1 MIRCGDDCRYIGKI
15 FLSVSLLLVLWQAV
29 LFAESKTVI
38 IELDSNRAVISL
50 PDRNIF
56 KNTLR
61 IYLDDEPFETDS
73 LARIDYSEG
82 VLFFKESLLAGTKL
96 NISYEYLFYELPDYF
111 RLRKLSLD
119 KRPLQ
124 PPPKAG
130 DAKVETSRGRDE
142 ESRDRQFQ
150 LSGSKSVSVTA
161 GNLEDLDLDQT
172 LSLRLSGE
180 PVEGVRLTG
189 ALSDEARPE
198 VGGISSSLEDIDA
211 VWLKLESKHVNSQ
224 LGDLNY
230 KNRWGDIARFDKR
243 LKGVDLNLSTDPV
256 SARATLSGLKGKY
269 RTVSISPRE
278 GVNGPYV
285 LRDDNNQRVAL
296 VGGSE
301 RVYLDGRLLTSGAS
315 NDYVIDY
322 ARAEITFTPRITL
335 SSRSRLIVD
344 YEYLDQ
350 SYRRSMNS
358 VEITFKPFGEKLK
371 LSSGYL
377 DYSDDSDRPV
387 DFSPSDSDLLLL
399 RNAGDDRELAVRD
412 GATRVEDGMGDYV
425 KKTDSGGNIYYE
437 YAGIDQGNYDV
448 RFTRVESGQ
457 GEYIYRGGGN
467 YLYMG
472 PGQGNYLP
480 LQYLPL
486 PKLNRAAFGRIEATP
501 GRWVDIDTRI
511 ALSEHDKNSLSSL
524 DDNNNDGFYADTK
537 ISLSPLDSLSSR
549 DLISSLRTNLGYR
562 VEDAEFSL
570 PGRLRQIER
579 ERKWGLPADTIYE
592 RAEEFE
598 INQNI
603 ELFNCAG
610 LDIDWGTFNDH
621 QQAEAERYKLAVS
634 MSLVQRLRISF
645 IRDDRSSDLLKQNKS
660 GRLYTDRAEVKY
672 GIDDLVLSLGWEDEF
687 DDRPDLADTIAG
699 IRFDKYT
706 ARAQYDKIALQF
718 SQREQSSRKPS
729 PRNNY
734 TDRTL
739 ESKLE
744 KILFDG
750 GLSIKVDLAGR
761 HLDYQHDDLSDLS
774 EIKTSSSLRIEFP
787 ARLGNAS
794 LSYRL
799 NRQQV
804 SRLAKNFIK
813 VAEGQGNYRLE
824 DSVYVPDPLG
834 DYIAVDEFLGA
845 DQVGLKSDRSL
856 SLDLDLLKL
865 LGNPELFRRM
875 RSETVFN
882 LKEEGDLSY
891 RLNLLYLW
899 PSWRI
904 YPDYRLFSDYQ
915 LRQYFRV
922 HSKSGWQITLGYEE
936 NLQNDRIHDRAG
948 EKHTRLYIGRMATAV
963 SAGID
968 LRVEYNHKREKE
980 NSGYFGQADFV
991 ENDFKSEFNFCCL
1004 HNVRLRVSPRYLVD
1018 KSDSDDLNAVLVG
1031 AKIEPSWEL
1040 SKKGRL
1046 QFDFSY
1052 YNVSEKDN
1060 RQIPYQ
1066 FAAGNRPGDNYRW
1079 GASLKINYN
1088 QSITSQLTYRADRI
1102 AGLSTR
1108 HKLTVSMRATF

>member
-1 MIRCGDDCRYIGKI
+1 MIRCGDDCRIFGKI
-15 FLSVSLLLVLWQAV
+15 FLFASLLLVLWQTV
-29 LFAESKTVI
+29 LFAESNTLE
-38 IELDSNRAVISL
+38 IELDSNLTTINL

-61 IYLDDEPFETDS
+61 VYVDNELYDIDS

-82 VLFFKESLLAGTKL
+82 VLFFEDSLQADTRL
-96 NISYEYLFYELPDYF
+96 NISYEYLSYDLPDYF
-111 RLRKLSLD
+111 RTRELSLD
-119 KRPLQ
+119 NQPRK
-124 PPPKAG
+124 PPPEI
-130 DAKVETSRGRDE
+130 DDPETKSTREDDRHPH
-142 ESRDRQFQ
+142 DRQFH

-172 LSLRLSGE
+172 LSLKLSGE

-198 VGGISSSLEDIDA
+198 AGGISSSLEDIDA
-211 VWLKLESKHVNSQ
+211 VWLKLESKYINSQ

-243 LKGVDLNLSTDPV
+243 LKGVDLNLSTIPV
-256 SARATLSGLKGKY
+256 SARATLSGLKGKF
-269 RTVSISPRE
+269 RSVRITPRE

-335 SSRSRLIVD
+335 SSRSRLVVD

-350 SYRRSMNS
+350 SYRRGLNS
-358 VEITFKPFGEKLK
+358 IELTFKPFGENLR

-377 DYSDDSDRPV
+377 DYSDDESRPV
-387 DFSPSDSDLLLL
+387 DFSPSDSDLVLL
-399 RNAGDDRELAVRD
+399 RSAGDNRELAVRD
-412 GATRVEDGMGDYV
+412 GATKVEKGMGDFIQ
-425 KKTDSGGNIYYE
+425 KTDSSGNLYYE
-437 YAGIDQGNYDV
+437 FAGIDQGDYDV
-448 RFTRVESGQ
+448 RFTRVEAGQ
-457 GEYIYRGGGN
+457 GEYVYRGGGN
-467 YLYMG
+467 YLYLG

-486 PKLNRAAFGRIEATP
+486 PESNRAVFGRIEAVAD
-501 GRWVDIDTRI
+501 RWLEVDTRM
-511 ALSEHDKNSLSSL
+511 ALSDHDKNSFSVL
-524 DDNNNDGFYADTK
+524 DDVDNEGVLIDTK
-537 ISLSPLDSLSSR
+537 VSLTPVDSTSDSKFISGIKT
-549 DLISSLRTNLGYR
+549 DLKYR
-562 VEDAEFSL
+562 SEDAELSL
-570 PGRLRQIER
+570 PGRLRQVER
-579 ERKWGLPADTIYE
+579 ERKWGLPVDTIYD

-598 INQNI
+598 ISQKI
-603 ELFNCAG
+603 TV
-610 LDIDWGTFNDH
+610 LDSVRFDADWGKYKDRNRT
-621 QQAEAERYKLAVS
+621 EAERYKLGL
-634 MSLVQRLRISF
+634 SLSLFKNLRFTFLRADRLSE
-645 IRDDRSSDLLKQNKS
+645 LLTQNKS
-660 GRLYTDRAEVKY
+660 GRLYNDQVELKY
-672 GIDDLVLSLGWEDEF
+672 AHKDLVLSLGWEDES
-687 DDRPDLADTIAG
+687 DDRPELADSIAG
-699 IRFDKYT
+699 IRFNKYI
-706 ARAQYDKIALQF
+706 ARVQYDEIALRF
-718 SQREQSSRKPS
+718 SQREQSSLQSLR
-729 PRNNY
+729 RNTY
-734 TDRTL
+734 IDRTL

-744 KILFDG
+744 KRLFDG
-750 GLSIKVDLAGR
+750 NLILKVDLAGR
-761 HLDYQHDDLSDLS
+761 YLDYRHNDLSDLS
-774 EIKTSSSLRIEFP
+774 EIKTSSSLRIELP

-824 DSVYVPDPLG
+824 DSIYVPDPLG

-856 SLDLDLLKL
+856 SLDLDLMKI
-865 LGNPELFRRM
+865 LGKPGMFRRM
-875 RSETVFN
+875 QSETVFN
-882 LKEEGDLSY
+882 LREEGDQSY

-904 YPDYRLFSDYQ
+904 YPDWRLFSDYR
-915 LRQYFRV
+915 LRQYFRI
-922 HSKSGWQITLGYEE
+922 HSVSGWQLTLGYEE
-936 NLQNDRIHDRAG
+936 TLQNDRIHDRSG
-948 EKHTRLYIGRMATAV
+948 EKHTRLYIGRMAT
-963 SAGID
+963 SLNAGID

-991 ENDFKSEFNFCCL
+991 ENDFKTEFNFCCL
-1004 HNVRLRVSPRYLVD
+1004 HNVRLRISPRYLTD
-1018 KSDSDDLNAVLVG
+1018 RSDSDDLSADLVG
-1031 AKIEPSWEL
+1031 ASIEPGWEL
-1040 SKKGRL
+1040 SKRGRL

-1052 YNVSEKDN
+1052 YNVSEKND
-1060 RQIPYQ
+1060 RRIPYQ